1 MDDMILFGGTQ
12 APQREDLRDKNLM
25 DDRLFAICMQNEKFC
40 KYVLEII
47 LDVEIYSIEMS
58 EIQKTVQN
66 LPGYKSIRLDVY
78 AKTAEGIYNVE
89 MQTTN
94 NDCMPKRAR
103 YYQGILD
110 TTSLYAGKKV
120 KYKKLAKTVIIFIND
135 FDVYGL
141 GYYKYSFH
149 RWCDDN
155 KSLVMGD
162 ETQHI
167 FLNLNGYDKT
177 GASDE
182 LVQFLKYVKNSK
194 SEIAAGSSKLEDL
207 DNFFQ
212 ILKGSKEVED
222 KYMDGKWYAEEL
234 EEKAINEGIKIYIET
249 LKSYGIE
256 RLDIAKQLQD
266 RYNLDPED
274 AEDYLEEYYDER

>member
-1 MDDMILFGGTQ
+1 MDDMVLFGGTQ
-12 APQREDLRDKNLM
+12 APQREDLSDKNLM

-110 TTSLYAGKKV
+110 TTSLYAGKKI
-120 KYKKLAKTVIIFIND
+120 KYNRLAKTVIIFIND

-167 FLNLNGYDKT
+167 FLNLNGYDRT

-194 SEIAAGSSKLEDL
+194 SEIAAGSSRLEDL

-222 KYMDGKWYAEEL
+222 KYMNAKWYAEEV
-234 EEKAINEGIKIYIET
+234 EEKAIANGIRNVITAFKIKDTDDHEIIKY
-249 LKSYGIE
+249 LMQMYD
-256 RLDIAKQLQD
+256 LD
-266 RYNLDPED
+266 RED
-274 AEDYLEEYYDER
+274 AEEYLKEYYEER